1 MEQVKALHFYCV
13 KYGKQQFAR
22 DEFQSNCSNTV
33 RSNGRPRIAD
43 TR

>member
-1 MEQVKALHFYCV
+1 LHFYCV

-22 DEFQSNCSNTV
+22 DEFQSNCSN